1 MITVKEAALRL
12 GVTAHR
18 VRQLIKAR
26 RLLAYKH
33 GRDWVIE
40 PSDLAAVHVRKY
52 SRRKVSTDGHGRGR
66 NVAGSLRGCADGE

>member
-52 SRRKVSTDGHGRGR
+52 SRRKVSTDGVNNSTLG
-66 NVAGSLRGCADGE
+66 